1 MDWRTLPS
9 LSALRAFEAA
19 SRLASYSAAARELNV
34 THAAIAQHVRTV
46 ETHYGCTMM
55 IRAGQSMQVTD
66 VGAPLAKTLTEAFAL
81 IEDAS
86 ARLTKAEA
94 TRPLRLSTTSSIA
107 ENWLIRR
114 IGGFWAAHPDIA
126 VEIIP
131 SSDVVD
137 LRRDNFDLAI
147 RYGQGVWDGIDA
159 QCMMSAGHV
168 VVAASGTPVC
178 CLAELQTAHWITGIR
193 WPESKHWLEAQGLNL
208 EQARITSLGTDAMV
222 KQAVTSGL
230 GVAVMPAPVVREDIA
245 DGTLVKLF
253 EEVDTAWAYHLVTH
267 PDRQPPGLKPLKAW
281 LMAQA
286 LS

>member
-46 ETHYGCTMM
+46 EAHYGCTMM
-55 IRAGQSMQVTD
+55 TRVGQSMQVTD
-66 VGAPLAKTLTEAFAL
+66 IGAPLAKTLTEAFAL
-81 IEDAS
+81 IEGAS

-94 TRPLRLSTTSSIA
+94 TRPLRLSTTPSIA

-114 IGGFWAAHPDIA
+114 IGSFWAAHPDIA
-126 VEIIP
+126 VEIVP

-147 RYGQGVWDGIDA
+147 RYGQGAWDGIDA
-159 QCMMSAGHV
+159 LCMMSAGHV

-178 CLAELQTAHWITGIR
+178 CLPELQTAHWITGIR
-193 WPESKHWLEAQGLNL
+193 WPESKQWLEAQGLNL
-208 EQARITSLGTDAMV
+208 EKARVTSLGTDAMV

-245 DGTLVKLF
+245 NGTLVKLY
-253 EEVDTAWAYHLVTH
+253 EEADTAWAYHLVTH
-267 PDRQPPGLKPLKAW
+267 PERQPPGLKPLKAW

-286 LS
+286 LI